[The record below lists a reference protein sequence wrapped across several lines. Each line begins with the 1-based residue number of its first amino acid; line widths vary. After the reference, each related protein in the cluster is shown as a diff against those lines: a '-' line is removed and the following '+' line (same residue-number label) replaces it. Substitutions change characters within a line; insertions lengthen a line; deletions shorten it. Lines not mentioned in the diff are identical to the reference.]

1 VRYVGEDDAGQ
12 WGARAEEQATI
23 ALRQDPNLA
32 EAHLALASAAGTVYR
47 NFDWPRVLD
56 ETAIALSLDP
66 NLHLAHTAR
75 ARALFHYGQFRATE
89 IETEAAAALAG
100 GSSVEDD
107 RMRFYAALHS
117 GRFAEAV
124 TLGEA
129 LHKRTDAV
137 AIPTYLGLAF
147 YYAGDKARAFEGLR
161 AARRRGIP
169 DLRAQAALAS
179 LEAAVGRHEAARAIV
194 SRILAQTYR
203 DHHIAYSLAAT
214 HAQLG
219 QMGEAAR
226 WLMEAANTGFPCYS
240 WFVRDPLLEP
250 FRQSPQF
257 RQVEPGLRRT
267 FDALSTRYGT
277 SGPS

>member
-1 VRYVGEDDAGQ
+1 MEFLKGRALLVEYTEERMVEAIARFEAALERDPSYALARSSLAMALASYSVRYASEDEAGK
-12 WGARAEEQATI
+12 WGARAEEQAAL
-23 ALRQDPNLA
+23 ALRRDPNLA

-75 ARALFHYGQFRATE
+75 ARALYQYGLFHVTE
-89 IETEAAAALAG
+89 TETEAAVALAG

-107 RMRFYAALHS
+107 RIRFYVALHR

-137 AIPTYLGLAF
+137 AIPTYLGLAL
-147 YYAGDKARAFEGLR
+147 YYVGDKARAFEGLR
-161 AARRRGIP
+161 AARRNGMP

-179 LEAAVGRHEAARAIV
+179 IEAAVGRHAAARAIV
-194 SRILAQTYR
+194 DRILAQPYR
-203 DHHIAYSLAAT
+203 DHHIAYSLATT
-214 HAQLG
+214 HAHWG
-219 QMGEAAR
+219 R
-226 WLMEAANTGFPCYS
+226 WT
-240 WFVRDPLLEP
+240 
-250 FRQSPQF
+250 
-257 RQVEPGLRRT
+257 RRR
-267 FDALSTRYGT
+267 AG
-277 SGPS
+277 